1 MENNDKLIEKIEK
14 KGVSKDLINTSK
26 DYMKKLL
33 LSMISQKASDLF
45 ITVGFPAAMKI
56 NGKLIP
62 VSKDILK
69 EEHTLAFTYSI
80 MNEGQFDIFNNT
92 NECNF
97 AISIENLGRF
107 RINVMKQQS
116 KVAMVIR
123 VINTKIPT
131 IESLRLPNVLK
142 NIIMEQRGL
151 IIVVGATSSGK
162 STTLAS
168 MVGYRNQNSQG
179 HIITIEDPIEFIHEH
194 GKSIISQ
201 REIGVDTANWEIALK
216 NTLRQSPDVIMIGEV
231 RDRETMEYALTF
243 AETGHLCL
251 CTLHAN
257 NANQAIDRIIN
268 FFPEDRRAQILMDLS
283 LNLRGIISQRL
294 VPSLK
299 TRGRVPSIEILLNTS
314 YIQDLIMKG
323 NVTQIKEAMTKDLG
337 VLGMQTFNMS
347 LFNLYEEGEITYEDA
362 LRFADSISDLKL
374 EIKLKSK
381 RIGRDGDSK
390 SFSMLDN

>member
-1 MENNDKLIEKIEK
+1 
-14 KGVSKDLINTSK
+14 
-26 DYMKKLL
+26 
-33 LSMISQKASDLF
+33 
-45 ITVGFPAAMKI
+45 
-56 NGKLIP
+56 
-62 VSKDILK
+62 
-69 EEHTLAFTYSI
+69 
-80 MNEGQFDIFNNT
+80 
-92 NECNF
+92 
-97 AISIENLGRF
+97 
-107 RINVMKQQS
+107 
-116 KVAMVIR
+116 
-123 VINTKIPT
+123 
-131 IESLRLPNVLK
+131 
-142 NIIMEQRGL
+142 
-151 IIVVGATSSGK
+151 
-162 STTLAS
+162 

-323 NVTQIKEAMTKDLG
+323 NVAQIKEAMTKDLG

-381 RIGRDGDSK
+381 RIGRDDDSK